1 MRSELREYRADYPGT
16 RKYLVRMDYYSIA
29 FEGTEPRDGE
39 MLLLVGEQ
47 EVGIT

>member
-1 MRSELREYRADYPGT
+1 MNYQSLFAGAETGE
-16 RKYLVRMDYYSIA
+16 S
-29 FEGTEPRDGE
+29 E